1 MRNPIKVAIA
11 ALGGLVV
18 AVGLVVITLSA
29 VGIHL
34 GGSTPTGAEAV
45 LAPSGSPSPPAAP
58 RRTAVRTV
66 AQAVLQAEAQVLD
79 MSPQQLAEQLRQGT
93 SVSQLA
99 GQRGIDQA
107 SFQTRLVQDVT
118 PILDR
123 DVQSGELTA
132 AQERQALR
140 RLSTQIPRWSQA
152 TPARSA
158 G

>member
-18 AVGLVVITLSA
+18 AVGLVAITLSA
-29 VGIHL
+29 VGVHL
-34 GGSTPTGAEAV
+34 GDSTPAGTASV
-45 LAPSGSPSPPAAP
+45 PAPSGSPSPSPAP
-58 RRTAVRTV
+58 RRTAARTV
-66 AQAVLQAEAQVLD
+66 AQAVLQAEAQVLG
-79 MSPQQLAEQLRQGT
+79 MSPQQLAQQLRQGA

-99 GQRGIDQA
+99 AQRGIDQA

-140 RLSTQIPRWSQA
+140 RLSTRIPRWSQA
-152 TPARSA
+152 GPTPSA